1 MARGGARPGA
11 GRPRGSRGER
21 GRLLEERVRAAVGD
35 DWCPVVFLCQVAADR
50 KRPLELRVDCAKA
63 SAPYLAPRLKSIELE
78 GGLAVDM
85 AALVASLS
93 RQRARI
99 EDRGLAAV
107 PVADPERGA
116 RMIPVETGVP
126 RVPNDPPI
134 SEPALRRFEMRW
146 RTPPATEPEA
156 RATPSTDYDPFG
168 DDRDQS

>member
-50 KRPLELRVDCAKA
+50 KRPIELRVDCAKA

-78 GGLAVDM
+78 GGLAIDTAV
-85 AALVASLS
+85 LVASLAK
-93 RQRARI
+93 QRARI
-99 EDRGLAAV
+99 EARGLAAV

-116 RMIPVETGVP
+116 RMVPVETGVP
-126 RVPNDPPI
+126 RVPNDLPI
-134 SEPALRRFEMRW
+134 SEPALRQFEVRL
-146 RTPPATEPEA
+146 RTPPATEPEK
-156 RATPSTDYDPFG
+156 RACPEADHDPHWG
-168 DDRDQS
+168 ET